1 MRNPLSGKKV
11 IKILRKK
18 FGFFFVSQK
27 GSHVK
32 LKRMNGRREITTIV
46 PLHKE
51 LTTGTL
57 KGVLELAEVNE
68 KDLAKL
74 DSEIQRRIIDKLN
87 WLLENF
93 ENILPEVL
101 TGEFREFYKL
111 RIGDWRTMYKTNWL
125 NKTIVVCYIDRPTSV
140 GALPLFTICAAC

>member
-1 MRNPLSGKKV
+1 MKKWSTEF
-11 IKILRKK
+11 L
-18 FGFFFVSQK
+18 
-27 GSHVK
+27 
-32 LKRMNGRREITTIV
+32 
-46 PLHKE
+46 
-51 LTTGTL
+51 
-57 KGVLELAEVNE
+57 LEAE

-111 RIGDWRTMYKTNWL
+111 RIGDWRTMYKINWL
-125 NKTIVVCYIDRPTSV
+125 NKTIVICYIDRRDR
-140 GALPLFTICAAC
+140 AYKKR